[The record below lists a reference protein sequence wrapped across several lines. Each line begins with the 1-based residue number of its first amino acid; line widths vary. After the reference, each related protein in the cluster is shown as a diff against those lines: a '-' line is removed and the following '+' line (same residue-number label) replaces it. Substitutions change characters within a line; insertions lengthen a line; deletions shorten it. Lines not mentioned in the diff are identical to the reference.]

1 MALFAFGVGP
11 VFATAPV
18 WSLHA
23 ARGSTGVAAALLSAV
38 EMGGGAI
45 GAFAVGIFDDGTAW
59 PMAITVAASAA
70 VALVA
75 YKLAVTAEP
84 T

>member
-1 MALFAFGVGP
+1 
-11 VFATAPV
+11 
-18 WSLHA
+18 
-23 ARGSTGVAAALLSAV
+23 
-38 EMGGGAI
+38 
-45 GAFAVGIFDDGTAW
+45 
-59 PMAITVAASAA
+59 MAITVAASAA